1 MTMYFGSFLP
11 TLRLGTTSTTALR
24 APALARCPEAWL
36 LPLRADFPPGNYP
49 AGRCLALVDAIVPC
63 AQRFEQLPVSGNNKT
78 R

>member
-1 MTMYFGSFLP
+1 
-11 TLRLGTTSTTALR
+11 LR